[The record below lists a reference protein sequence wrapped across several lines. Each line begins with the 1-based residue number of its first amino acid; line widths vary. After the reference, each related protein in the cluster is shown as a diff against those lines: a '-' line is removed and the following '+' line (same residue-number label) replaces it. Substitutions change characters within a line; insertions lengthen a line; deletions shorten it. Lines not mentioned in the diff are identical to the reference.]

1 MLGNTVLSLEGGE
14 RKAWKKSPGRG
25 NQMRKC
31 GASLGVSVWTGVA
44 EGTSGGEIVWQMNPE
59 IISA

>member
-1 MLGNTVLSLEGGE
+1 MLGNTVLSLEEGE
-14 RKAWKKSPGRG
+14 RRAWKKNPGRG

-31 GASLGVSVWTGVA
+31 RASLGVSVWTGA
-44 EGTSGGEIVWQMNPE
+44 EGISGWERILQMNSE